1 MTVVRRHGPAERASH
16 LLFTM
21 HSGITSAV
29 QRIVTSDAAALI
41 AIQNEN
47 GVDEVHV
54 DDTVLPPPVARAL
67 EGWIEEMIAR
77 DAGSCGGNG
86 SACSGP
92 KHTRRLL
99 FFQELVLAVEMRVR
113 DGWDQV
119 DRLHEAFAQSIT
131 YSLSSLNLLLR
142 PIGKPYTISQTQLLK
157 EQCCTNHLPLL
168 PRILCQTTLPTNLIS
183 ILTSTPLRTQNLLTS
198 TILLPTNHRPT
209 TIRPIMTQPLFTL
222 RRSLLQI

>member
-77 DAGSCGGNG
+77 DAASCGGNG
-86 SACSGP
+86 SACSDL
-92 KHTRRLL
+92 KHPRRLQYGSDL
-99 FFQELVLAVEMRVR
+99 SCSNRNS
-113 DGWDQV
+113 QV
-119 DRLHEAFAQSIT
+119 FCAAFA
-131 YSLSSLNLLLR
+131 SSRQRLLW
-142 PIGKPYTISQTQLLK
+142 T
-157 EQCCTNHLPLL
+157 C
-168 PRILCQTTLPTNLIS
+168 
-183 ILTSTPLRTQNLLTS
+183 
-198 TILLPTNHRPT
+198 
-209 TIRPIMTQPLFTL
+209 M
-222 RRSLLQI
+222 